1 MTPGHEANTL
11 DDVYGC
17 RKPGV
22 FTRMRLEEPRPP
34 RLSPMLSTGH
44 KVLWRVYKKTRWGP

>member
-1 MTPGHEANTL
+1 MTPGHEADTL